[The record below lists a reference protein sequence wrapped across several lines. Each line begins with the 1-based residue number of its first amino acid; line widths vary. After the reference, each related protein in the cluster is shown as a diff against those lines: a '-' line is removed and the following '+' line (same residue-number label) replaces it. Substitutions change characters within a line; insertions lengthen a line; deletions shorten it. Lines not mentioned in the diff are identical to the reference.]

1 MRYTG
6 YIALMI
12 LFMQASAL
20 HGQHSPLTSQYLFN
34 GLLINPAYAGS
45 RDALTANLTHR
56 QQWAGFSGAPVTQ
69 LMSIHAPVNRSK
81 VGLGMVLFNDRVG
94 VSNESGLMT
103 NYAYRLRLPKGKLA
117 FGIGGGFS
125 VLRGDWNTVAVQD
138 PQDALFAEPTRSAFR
153 PNFSTGVYYYNS
165 TWFVGASVPFLL
177 SHRYAT
183 HGDGSWTQDIRA
195 NLQTMITSG
204 YLVTISPAVKLK
216 PSVLLRYRMS
226 GTPQAD
232 LNMNVIL
239 HEKLWIGASY
249 RTRDA
254 AIAMIEVLPTQ
265 QWRLGYSYDMGVSAL
280 RTHHMGSHEIMV
292 QYEFGYRLSVR
303 DPRYF

>member
-1 MRYTG
+1 MRHKG
-6 YIALMI
+6 YIAL
-12 LFMQASAL
+12 LVLLMQAFAL

-69 LMSIHAPVNRSK
+69 LMSLHAPVNRSN
-81 VGLGMVLFNDRVG
+81 VGLGLILFNDRIG

-125 VLRGDWNTVAVQD
+125 VVRGEWNTVAIQD
-138 PQDALFAEPTRSAFR
+138 PQDALFAEPTRSTFN
-153 PNFSTGVYYYNS
+153 PNFSSGVYYYNS
-165 TWFVGASVPFLL
+165 TWFIGASLPFVL
-177 SHRYAT
+177 SHRYST
-183 HGDGSWTQDIRA
+183 QGDGAWVQDMRGNVQA
-195 NLQTMITSG
+195 MLTSG
-204 YLVTISPAVKLK
+204 YLVTITPDVKLK
-216 PSVLLRYRMS
+216 PSVMMRYRP
-226 GTPQAD
+226 GTIPQGD
-232 LNMNVIL
+232 LSMNVIL
-239 HEKLWIGASY
+239 REKLWIGASY
-249 RTRDA
+249 RTNDA
-254 AIAMIEVLPTQ
+254 VIAMIEVLPTQ

-280 RTHHMGSHEIMV
+280 RSHHMGSHEIMV
-292 QYEFGYRLSVR
+292 QYEFGYRIHVR